1 MRAPSAVTFVLL
13 AGLCF
18 TSATYSQT
26 KASSEPALQAGR
38 AAIQQGHY
46 AEAIHLL
53 EDAQR
58 KSPND
63 RNLKVE
69 LGRAY
74 LYNHQDD
81 RAKQL
86 FREILRDE
94 PSNRV
99 AKLELA
105 RALGYQRDYA
115 ASNVLY
121 RELLSAGPD
130 EAAEVGLV
138 RNLMHQHNAVEARR
152 ELEEALVR
160 FPQSQQLKEYRQKLA
175 REQARPRR
183 SSRNGEPR
191 PAALDTQERL
201 MGTVAYLS
209 DSAGNRSWRST
220 QSFNYEFARNMA
232 NNVQMEE
239 RTLWQAAGPKANVM
253 WATDDLRLRPTS
265 FLGITAG
272 GGAVRFANGSSRALY
287 RGELELH
294 PMKGLWLT
302 GGFSRNPVAPT
313 VRATQFNLLAEGWRT
328 RLDWNPRGWRT
339 HATWSGQHY
348 SDGNRAQRVEAE
360 TIRWFG
366 TSHFA
371 IATGYRFNYIG
382 FTQTL
387 LHGYFNP
394 RRYQSHLGITGVKL
408 GLGEHFRGEYLVHVG
423 GESVVGAPYQTAW
436 DFTLRNRFLL
446 QKWELGGDYSYFHLA
461 QNTGAF
467 KAQSARFVA
476 AFRF

>member
-1 MRAPSAVTFVLL
+1 
-13 AGLCF
+13 
-18 TSATYSQT
+18 
-26 KASSEPALQAGR
+26 
-38 AAIQQGHY
+38 
-46 AEAIHLL
+46 
-53 EDAQR
+53 
-58 KSPND
+58 
-63 RNLKVE
+63 
-69 LGRAY
+69 
-74 LYNHQDD
+74 
-81 RAKQL
+81 
-86 FREILRDE
+86 
-94 PSNRV
+94 
-99 AKLELA
+99 
-105 RALGYQRDYA
+105 
-115 ASNVLY
+115 
-121 RELLSAGPD
+121 
-130 EAAEVGLV
+130 
-138 RNLMHQHNAVEARR
+138 
-152 ELEEALVR
+152 
-160 FPQSQQLKEYRQKLA
+160 
-175 REQARPRR
+175 
-183 SSRNGEPR
+183 
-191 PAALDTQERL
+191 

-265 FLGITAG
+265 FLGVTAG

-302 GGFSRNPVAPT
+302 AGFSRNPVAPT